1 MKEEFL
7 EVYSPEGTKTGQKK
21 SKSEIHRKGLF
32 HSTVHVWIFTD
43 EGNILIQKRS
53 KKKELNPGVWDVSV
67 AGHVKFN
74 ENIKK
79 AAKRETLEETGIN
92 INTKDLLKIGVYK
105 SINIHPTAIDKEFFH
120 TYILK
125 IDKNSI
131 NLDFKNNEVDDLKFI
146 SIEEMESLIKEEN
159 NKIFIGK
166 NRKYYSD
173 VLKSIKFDNYQ
184 YFLEQHQDLK
194 VC

>member
-92 INTKDLLKIGVYK
+92 INTKDLLKIGVYR

-131 NLDFKNNEVDDLKFI
+131 NLGFKNNEVDDLKFI
-146 SIEEMESLIKEEN
+146 SIEEMESLIKKEN

-184 YFLEQHQDLK
+184 
-194 VC
+194 

>member
-67 AGHVKFN
+67 AGHIKFN
-74 ENIKK
+74 ENIKE

-92 INTKDLLKIGVYK
+92 INTKDLLKIGVYR

-146 SIEEMESLIKEEN
+146 SIEEMESLIKKEN

-184 YFLEQHQDLK
+184 
-194 VC
+194 

>member
-67 AGHVKFN
+67 AGHIKFN

-92 INTKDLLKIGVYK
+92 INTKDLLKIGVYR
-105 SINIHPTAIDKEFFH
+105 SVNIHPTAIDKEFFH

-184 YFLEQHQDLK
+184 
-194 VC
+194 

>member
-67 AGHVKFN
+67 AGHIKFN

-92 INTKDLLKIGVYK
+92 INTKDLLKIGVYRN
-105 SINIHPTAIDKEFFH
+105 INIHPTAIDKEFFH

-131 NLDFKNNEVDDLKFI
+131 DLDYKNNEVDDLKFI
-146 SIEEMESLIKEEN
+146 SIEEMENLIKEKN

-184 YFLEQHQDLK
+184 
-194 VC
+194 

>member
-32 HSTVHVWIFTD
+32 HSTVHVWIFTE

-67 AGHVKFN
+67 AGHIKFN

-92 INTKDLLKIGVYK
+92 INTKDLLKIGVYR

-146 SIEEMESLIKEEN
+146 SIEEMESQIKEEN

-184 YFLEQHQDLK
+184 
-194 VC
+194 

>member
-32 HSTVHVWIFTD
+32 HSTVHVWIFTE

-67 AGHVKFN
+67 AGHIKFN

-92 INTKDLLKIGVYK
+92 INTKDLLKIGVYR

-125 IDKNSI
+125 IDKNFI
-131 NLDFKNNEVDDLKFI
+131 NLDYKNNEVDDLKFI
-146 SIEEMESLIKEEN
+146 SIEEMESLIKKEN

-173 VLKSIKFDNYQ
+173 VLKSIKLDNYQ
-184 YFLEQHQDLK
+184 
-194 VC
+194 

>member
-7 EVYSPEGTKTGQKK
+7 EVYSPDGTKTGQKK

-67 AGHVKFN
+67 AGHIKFN

-92 INTKDLLKIGVYK
+92 INTKDLLKIGVYR

-131 NLDFKNNEVDDLKFI
+131 NLGFKNNEVDDLKFI

-184 YFLEQHQDLK
+184 
-194 VC
+194 

>member
-32 HSTVHVWIFTD
+32 HSTVHVWIFTE

-67 AGHVKFN
+67 AGHIKFN

-92 INTKDLLKIGVYK
+92 INTKDLLKIGVYR

-146 SIEEMESLIKEEN
+146 SIEEMESLIKEKN
-159 NKIFIGK
+159 NKIFIGN

-173 VLKSIKFDNYQ
+173 VLKSIKFDNYR
-184 YFLEQHQDLK
+184 
-194 VC
+194 

>member
-32 HSTVHVWIFTD
+32 HSTVHVWIFTE

-92 INTKDLLKIGVYK
+92 INTKNLLKIGVYR

-184 YFLEQHQDLK
+184 
-194 VC
+194 

>member
-67 AGHVKFN
+67 AGHIKFN

-92 INTKDLLKIGVYK
+92 INTKDLLKIGVYR

-131 NLDFKNNEVDDLKFI
+131 DLDYKNNEVDDLKFI

-184 YFLEQHQDLK
+184 
-194 VC
+194 

>member
-32 HSTVHVWIFTD
+32 HSTVHVWIFTE

-67 AGHVKFN
+67 AGHIKFN

-92 INTKDLLKIGVYK
+92 INTKDLLKIGVYR

-131 NLDFKNNEVDDLKFI
+131 NLNFKNNEVDDLKFI

-184 YFLEQHQDLK
+184 
-194 VC
+194 

>member
-32 HSTVHVWIFTD
+32 HSTVHVWIFTE

-67 AGHVKFN
+67 AGHIKFN

-92 INTKDLLKIGVYK
+92 INTKDLLKIGVYR

-131 NLDFKNNEVDDLKFI
+131 NLGFKNNEVDDLKFI
-146 SIEEMESLIKEEN
+146 TIEEMESLIKEEN

-184 YFLEQHQDLK
+184 
-194 VC
+194 

>member
-32 HSTVHVWIFTD
+32 HSTVHVWIFTE

-67 AGHVKFN
+67 AGHIKFN

-92 INTKDLLKIGVYK
+92 INTKDLLKIGVYR

-146 SIEEMESLIKEEN
+146 SIEEMESLIKKEN

-173 VLKSIKFDNYQ
+173 VLKSIKLDSYQ
-184 YFLEQHQDLK
+184 
-194 VC
+194 

>member
-32 HSTVHVWIFTD
+32 HSTVHVWIFTE

-67 AGHVKFN
+67 AGHIKFN
-74 ENIKK
+74 ENMKE

-92 INTKDLLKIGVYK
+92 INTKDLLKIGVYR

-184 YFLEQHQDLK
+184 
-194 VC
+194 

>member
-32 HSTVHVWIFTD
+32 HSTVHVWIFTE

-92 INTKDLLKIGVYK
+92 INTKDLLKIGVYRC
-105 SINIHPTAIDKEFFH
+105 INIHPTAIDKEFFH
-120 TYILK
+120 TFILK

-184 YFLEQHQDLK
+184 
-194 VC
+194 

>member
-32 HSTVHVWIFTD
+32 HSTVHVWIFTE

-92 INTKDLLKIGVYK
+92 INTKDLLKIGVYR

-131 NLDFKNNEVDDLKFI
+131 NLDYKNNEVDDLKFI
-146 SIEEMESLIKEEN
+146 SIEEMESLIKKEN

-184 YFLEQHQDLK
+184 
-194 VC
+194 

>member
-32 HSTVHVWIFTD
+32 HSTVHVWIFTE

-67 AGHVKFN
+67 AGHIKFN

-92 INTKDLLKIGVYK
+92 INIEDLLKIGVYR

-125 IDKNSI
+125 IDRNSI
-131 NLDFKNNEVDDLKFI
+131 DLDYKNNEVDDLKFI

-173 VLKSIKFDNYQ
+173 VLKSIKFYNYQ
-184 YFLEQHQDLK
+184 
-194 VC
+194 

>member
-32 HSTVHVWIFTD
+32 HSTVHVWIFTE

-92 INTKDLLKIGVYK
+92 INTKDLLKIGVYR

-146 SIEEMESLIKEEN
+146 SIEEMESLIKKEN

-184 YFLEQHQDLK
+184 
-194 VC
+194 

>member
-32 HSTVHVWIFTD
+32 HSTVHVWIFTE

-79 AAKRETLEETGIN
+79 AARRETLEETGIN
-92 INTKDLLKIGVYK
+92 INTKDLLKIGVYR

-146 SIEEMESLIKEEN
+146 SIEEMESLIREEN
-159 NKIFIGK
+159 TKIFIGK
-166 NRKYYSD
+166 NRKYYRD

-184 YFLEQHQDLK
+184 
-194 VC
+194 

>member
-67 AGHVKFN
+67 AGHIKFN

-92 INTKDLLKIGVYK
+92 INTKDLLKIGIYR

-131 NLDFKNNEVDDLKFI
+131 NLGFKNNEVDDLKFI

-184 YFLEQHQDLK
+184 
-194 VC
+194 

>member
-32 HSTVHVWIFTD
+32 HSTVHIWIFTE

-67 AGHVKFN
+67 AGHIKFN

-92 INTKDLLKIGVYK
+92 INTKDLLKIGVYR

-131 NLDFKNNEVDDLKFI
+131 DLDYKNNEVDDLKFI

-184 YFLEQHQDLK
+184 
-194 VC
+194 

>member
-32 HSTVHVWIFTD
+32 HSTVHVWIFTE

-92 INTKDLLKIGVYK
+92 INTKDLLKIGVYR
-105 SINIHPTAIDKEFFH
+105 SVNIHPTAIDKEFFH

-146 SIEEMESLIKEEN
+146 SIEEMESLIKKEN

-184 YFLEQHQDLK
+184 
-194 VC
+194 

>member
-7 EVYSPEGTKTGQKK
+7 EIYSPEGTKTGQKK

-32 HSTVHVWIFTD
+32 HSTVHVWIFTE

-92 INTKDLLKIGVYK
+92 INTKDLLKIGVYR

-184 YFLEQHQDLK
+184 
-194 VC
+194 

>member
-32 HSTVHVWIFTD
+32 HSTVHVWIFTE

-67 AGHVKFN
+67 AGHIKFN

-92 INTKDLLKIGVYK
+92 INTKDLLKIGVYR

-125 IDKNSI
+125 IDRNSI
-131 NLDFKNNEVDDLKFI
+131 DLDYKNNEVDDLKFI

-184 YFLEQHQDLK
+184 
-194 VC
+194 

>member
-1 MKEEFL
+1 M
-7 EVYSPEGTKTGQKK
+7 
-21 SKSEIHRKGLF
+21 
-32 HSTVHVWIFTD
+32 
-43 EGNILIQKRS
+43 
-53 KKKELNPGVWDVSV
+53 
-67 AGHVKFN
+67 
-74 ENIKK
+74 
-79 AAKRETLEETGIN
+79 
-92 INTKDLLKIGVYK
+92 LKIGVYR

-173 VLKSIKFDNYQ
+173 VFKSIKFDNYQ
-184 YFLEQHQDLK
+184 
-194 VC
+194 

>member
-32 HSTVHVWIFTD
+32 HSTVHVWIFTE

-67 AGHVKFN
+67 AGHIKFN

-79 AAKRETLEETGIN
+79 AAKRETLEETSIN
-92 INTKDLLKIGVYK
+92 INTKDLLKIGVYR

-131 NLDFKNNEVDDLKFI
+131 NLGFKNNEVDDLKFI
-146 SIEEMESLIKEEN
+146 SIEEMENLIKEEN

-184 YFLEQHQDLK
+184 
-194 VC
+194 

>member
-32 HSTVHVWIFTD
+32 HSTVHVWIFTE

-67 AGHVKFN
+67 AGHIKFN

-92 INTKDLLKIGVYK
+92 INTEDLLKIGVYR

-120 TYILK
+120 TYLLK

-159 NKIFIGK
+159 NKIFIGN

-184 YFLEQHQDLK
+184 
-194 VC
+194 

>member
-32 HSTVHVWIFTD
+32 HSTVHVWIFTE

-67 AGHVKFN
+67 AGHIKFN

-92 INTKDLLKIGVYK
+92 INTEDLLKIRVYR

-173 VLKSIKFDNYQ
+173 VLKSIKFDNYR
-184 YFLEQHQDLK
+184 
-194 VC
+194 

>member
-32 HSTVHVWIFTD
+32 HSTVHVWIFTE

-67 AGHVKFN
+67 AGHIKFN
-74 ENIKK
+74 EDIKK

-92 INTKDLLKIGVYK
+92 INTKDLLKIGVYR

-146 SIEEMESLIKEEN
+146 SIEEMESLINEEN

-184 YFLEQHQDLK
+184 
-194 VC
+194 

>member
-32 HSTVHVWIFTD
+32 HSTVHVWIFTE

-67 AGHVKFN
+67 AGHIKFN

-92 INTKDLLKIGVYK
+92 INTKDLLKIGIYR

-184 YFLEQHQDLK
+184 
-194 VC
+194 

>member
-32 HSTVHVWIFTD
+32 HSTVHVWIFTE

-67 AGHVKFN
+67 AGHIKFN

-92 INTKDLLKIGVYK
+92 INTKDLLKIGVYR

-159 NKIFIGK
+159 NKIFIGD

-184 YFLEQHQDLK
+184 
-194 VC
+194 

>member
-32 HSTVHVWIFTD
+32 HSTVHVWIFTE

-67 AGHVKFN
+67 AGHIKFN
-74 ENIKK
+74 ENIKI

-92 INTKDLLKIGVYK
+92 INTKDLLKIGVYR

-184 YFLEQHQDLK
+184 
-194 VC
+194 

>member
-7 EVYSPEGTKTGQKK
+7 EVYSPEGNKTGQKK

-67 AGHVKFN
+67 AGHIKFN

-92 INTKDLLKIGVYK
+92 INTKDLLKIGVYR

-120 TYILK
+120 TYLLK

-131 NLDFKNNEVDDLKFI
+131 NLDYKNNEVDDLKFI

-184 YFLEQHQDLK
+184 
-194 VC
+194 

>member
-32 HSTVHVWIFTD
+32 HSTVHVWIFTE

-92 INTKDLLKIGVYK
+92 INTKDLLKIGVYR

-159 NKIFIGK
+159 NKIFIGN

-184 YFLEQHQDLK
+184 
-194 VC
+194 

>member
-32 HSTVHVWIFTD
+32 HSTVHVWIFTE

-67 AGHVKFN
+67 AGHIKFN

-92 INTKDLLKIGVYK
+92 INTEDLLKIGVYR
-105 SINIHPTAIDKEFFH
+105 SINIYPTAIDKEFFH

-131 NLDFKNNEVDDLKFI
+131 NLDYKNNEVDDLKFI

-159 NKIFIGK
+159 NKIFIGN

-184 YFLEQHQDLK
+184 
-194 VC
+194 

>member
-1 MKEEFL
+1 
-7 EVYSPEGTKTGQKK
+7 
-21 SKSEIHRKGLF
+21 
-32 HSTVHVWIFTD
+32 
-43 EGNILIQKRS
+43 
-53 KKKELNPGVWDVSV
+53 VWDVSV
-67 AGHVKFN
+67 AGHIKFN

-92 INTKDLLKIGVYK
+92 INTKDLLKIGVYR

-131 NLDFKNNEVDDLKFI
+131 NLGFKNNEVDDLKFI

-173 VLKSIKFDNYQ
+173 VLKSIKFHNYQ
-184 YFLEQHQDLK
+184 
-194 VC
+194 

>member
-32 HSTVHVWIFTD
+32 HSTVHVWIFTE

-67 AGHVKFN
+67 AGHIKFN

-92 INTKDLLKIGVYK
+92 INTEDLLKIGVYR

-146 SIEEMESLIKEEN
+146 SIEEMESLIKKEN

-184 YFLEQHQDLK
+184 
-194 VC
+194 

>member
-92 INTKDLLKIGVYK
+92 INTKDLLKIGVYR

-131 NLDFKNNEVDDLKFI
+131 NLDYKNNEVDDLKFI
-146 SIEEMESLIKEEN
+146 SIEEMESLIKKEN

-173 VLKSIKFDNYQ
+173 ILKSIKFDNYQ
-184 YFLEQHQDLK
+184 
-194 VC
+194 